1 MHIRAVTTE
10 KSLNE
15 AKKGRYSFWVNPKM
29 TKIAIK
35 KAIEVLFPV
44 KVINVRTAN
53 LKGGIRRSVSGKYQT
68 IKSKKRAI
76 VILATGQTIDI
87 FETEKKAK
95 PTKKGK
101 TNK

>member
-1 MHIRAVTTE
+1 MHIRPVTTE

-29 TKIAIK
+29 TKVAIK
-35 KAIEVLFPV
+35 KAIEELFLV
-44 KVINVRTAN
+44 KVTKVRTVN
-53 LKGGIRRSVSGKYQT
+53 SKGGIRRNVSGKYQT
-68 IKSKKRAI
+68 TKSKKKAI
-76 VILATGQTIDI
+76 VVLAPGQTIDI